1 MTCPGLPSAGYG
13 ARFPKDC
20 TVSVLILSMQCL
32 TQLLLEA
39 SCVGLVFARLSHPK
53 SRGRSI
59 FISESSVIS
68 RRDGAL
74 KL

>member
-1 MTCPGLPSAGYG
+1 MRNTGYG
-13 ARFPKDC
+13 TRVPKDC
-20 TVSVLILSMQCL
+20 VSTVFILAAQCL

-53 SRGRSI
+53 NRGRSI
-59 FISESSVIS
+59 FISESAVIS

>member
-1 MTCPGLPSAGYG
+1 M
-13 ARFPKDC
+13 
-20 TVSVLILSMQCL
+20 LILAVQCL
-32 TQLLLEA
+32 TQLVLEA

-59 FISESSVIS
+59 FISESAVIA